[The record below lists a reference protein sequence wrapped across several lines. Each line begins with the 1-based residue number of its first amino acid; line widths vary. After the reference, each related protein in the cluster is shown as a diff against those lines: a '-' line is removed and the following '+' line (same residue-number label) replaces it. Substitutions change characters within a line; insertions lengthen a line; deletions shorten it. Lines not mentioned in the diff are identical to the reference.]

1 MTLMHVDKYLVVQE
15 ALEVLGDTNTACQLL
30 QPPASPEGW
39 CQSCRRWNV
48 PSSLAGSNHVE
59 RKKGWEKKTNIAK
72 WRMESILWTQALTAL
87 KMAFLVRNKSAS
99 PHFERSWRPNGWHK
113 VIYSGTL
120 VQMSYVE
127 VSGIKIATTAGRW
140 IISPKQNRNPW
151 KSVFLHK
158 TGHTR
163 KLSTYF
169 FRFHLVAT
177 SHSLFDTKLMK
188 MENFIVAED
197 GWNSKKF
204 RH

>member
-1 MTLMHVDKYLVVQE
+1 MHVDKYLVVQE

-48 PSSLAGSNHVE
+48 LSSLAVIE
-59 RKKGWEKKTNIAK
+59 PRREKKRLREKKTLLNAV
-72 WRMESILWTQALTAL
+72 WTQALTAL
-87 KMAFLVRNKSAS
+87 KMAFLVQNKSAS

-113 VIYSGTL
+113 VIYLGTL

-140 IISPKQNRNPW
+140 IISPKQNRNSW

-158 TGHTR
+158 RGHTR